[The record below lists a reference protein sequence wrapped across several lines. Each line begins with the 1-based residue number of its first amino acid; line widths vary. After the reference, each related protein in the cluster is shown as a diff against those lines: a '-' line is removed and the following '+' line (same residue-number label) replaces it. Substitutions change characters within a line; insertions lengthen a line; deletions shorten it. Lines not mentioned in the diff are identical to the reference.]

1 MIVIISDPLY
11 TYACLFE
18 IELMCISL
26 LIAYTFH
33 LISCLLSAS
42 LAKEGRIYESTLLC
56 LIFYTRVPQQNIMQS
71 KTQCRND
78 VQNWAQP
85 HFDCRCTVKTENV
98 IMPCTMGTVD
108 GDETTHENENGAA
121 FTCYWV
127 SYTALRRCL
136 NFRGTFL
143 LFPNSDVHVHTCRKE
158 WERMQ

>member
-56 LIFYTRVPQQNIMQS
+56 IIFYTRVPQQNIMQS

-78 VQNWAQP
+78 VQIGRSPILIA
-85 HFDCRCTVKTENV
+85 DVCTVKTENV
-98 IMPCTMGTVD
+98 IMPYTMGTVD

-121 FTCYWV
+121 FTCY
-127 SYTALRRCL
+127 
-136 NFRGTFL
+136 
-143 LFPNSDVHVHTCRKE
+143 
-158 WERMQ
+158 

>member
-56 LIFYTRVPQQNIMQS
+56 IIFYTRVPQQNIMQS

-85 HFDCRCTVKTENV
+85 HFDCRCMYGQDRECNHAIYNGDCGWRRNNPRERERCGVHLLLSIVYCFKT
-98 IMPCTMGTVD
+98 MPKFSGNIST
-108 GDETTHENENGAA
+108 
-121 FTCYWV
+121 
-127 SYTALRRCL
+127 
-136 NFRGTFL
+136 
-143 LFPNSDVHVHTCRKE
+143 FPNSDVHEHTCRKE
-158 WERMQ
+158 